1 MSPKHAAAARR
12 KISGTF
18 LATLLSACV
27 LSAAQ
32 PTPTVA
38 TGMIAGRVLNA
49 STGNFLNNARVSVQG
64 TAIEVFSNA
73 NGDYRLANVPAGPVT
88 LVASFIGLGQQSAA
102 VVVPAG
108 GRLEQDFSLN
118 VIESQSQLADGKPI
132 VLEPMSVTAKALSG
146 QAVALT
152 EQRNAKNIKNVIS
165 LDEFV
170 DMADGNVGEFIK
182 FVPGLDLQY
191 NPFYPASVTIRGM
204 PATGTLVQ
212 FDGVPTAPAA
222 LGNTRT
228 FDLNTAAT
236 ANIERIEVS
245 KVPTPDMPANAVG
258 GSINVISKSGFS
270 RPTAL
275 FSYNTYLTYNAMD
288 GEFSPSFSKAA
299 GPDPKSTQ
307 RPTQFAYD
315 LSYILPLKKTLAFTF
330 ALTRAPRSNESE
342 FFTPTWNLNT
352 FTLTSQGV
360 NEYVS
365 NVDLRTAKATLD
377 WRPSENS
384 TLQLSFNRT
393 DRSSLTRQNTTLFT
407 PGAGSTGDAF
417 SVRGAATGVG
427 TTAQNLAANGQYRS
441 LELASAVYKY
451 NGKSWKVDGH
461 VSYSN
466 GGFKLKDVDDG
477 FFASAATNQTNL
489 VIGATGLEG
498 VYDRKIPVLTAA
510 TRTGQ
515 PVDLFNGSNYTV
527 NTVTSAPGVV
537 KNEVTSLGANLARDF
552 DFTVPTRIKVGYYLE
567 QMTRSV
573 TSGTSTWTFTP
584 PGGAAAKV
592 ASNYDFIAQPF
603 SRRMSFTDTSGK
615 KIGAQYISLYN
626 LYELYKRNPSWFVLN
641 EAAAYTNLVNGSVAI
656 DETISAPYLRM
667 DNRFF
672 NNRLSVVSG
681 VRYERTTDDGQ
692 GPLNDIAA
700 TYQRDAS
707 GRFLRN
713 SSGALIKVTTNAL
726 AEAKLRYA
734 ERGARKR
741 TSYGDFYPSLNASY
755 SFSDNL
761 VMRAAYARTIGR
773 PELSEIVPTTVITDP
788 AATSGSKTITIVDG
802 SLGPWSAD
810 NFDLTFEA
818 YNLKDATATVS
829 FFYKDMK
836 NFFTTARSQVT
847 PEFLAELGLGN
858 DYIDYDVVR
867 SRNAGNAKISGL
879 EFSYRQTLSFI
890 PGWGKRLQAFVTVT
904 TNDLSGPNA
913 DDFTEYSHRNVNAG
927 LTYVHSRLVAK
938 INLTNNGWV
947 RRSPTAATAAGG
959 LPKQY
964 NMRGPVTKLDLSLEY
979 RIHRRVS
986 LYCSIRNLTA
996 EPVELSVIQFDPK
1009 VPAYAW
1015 PRNYQFVAAVYTLGI
1030 KGTF

>member
-1 MSPKHAAAARR
+1 MFCAS
-12 KISGTF
+12 F
-18 LATLLSACV
+18 LSLCV
-27 LSAAQ
+27 LSWAQ
-32 PTPTVA
+32 PAPA
-38 TGMIAGRVLNA
+38 TSTGTIEGRVLNA

-64 TAIEVFSNA
+64 TTIETFTNA
-73 NGDYRLANVPAGPVT
+73 TGDYRLVDVPAGATTVT
-88 LVASFIGLGQQSAA
+88 ATFLGLEQQSAA
-102 VVVPAG
+102 VRVAPGIKA
-108 GRLEQDFSLN
+108 EQDFSLN
-118 VIESQSQLADGKPI
+118 VVESQSQQANGKPI
-132 VLEPMSVTAKALSG
+132 VLEAMSVTARALSG

-152 EQRNAKNIKNVIS
+152 EQRNAANIKNVIS

-182 FVPGLDLQY
+182 FVPGLDIQY

-258 GSINVISKSGFS
+258 GSINVISKTGFS
-270 RPTAL
+270 RPTPL
-275 FSYNTYLTYNAMD
+275 FSYNTYLTYNALEGAFD
-288 GEFSPSFSKAA
+288 PGFGKAA
-299 GPDPKSTQ
+299 GPDPKSTL
-307 RPTQFAYD
+307 RPVQFAYD
-315 LSYILPLKKTLAFTF
+315 LSYILPLRRTLAFTF
-330 ALTRAPRSNESE
+330 ALTRAPRYNQSE
-342 FFTPTWNLNT
+342 FFTPTWNLT
-352 FTLTSQGV
+352 TQTLTSQGV
-360 NEYVS
+360 NHYVS

-377 WRPSENS
+377 WRPTENS
-384 TLQLSFNRT
+384 TLQLSFSQT
-393 DRSSLTRQNTTLFT
+393 DRASLTRQNTTLFT
-407 PGAGSTGDAF
+407 PGAGSTGDAV
-417 SVRGAATGVG
+417 SIRGAATGVG
-427 TTAQNLAANGQYRS
+427 TVAQNLAANGQYRS

-451 NGKSWKVDGH
+451 NGKYWKIDGH

-466 GGFKLKDVDDG
+466 GGFNLKDVEDG

-489 VIGATGLEG
+489 IIGATGLDG
-498 VYDRKIPVLTAA
+498 IYDRKIPTLTAT
-510 TRTGQ
+510 TRTAQ
-515 PVDLFNGSNYTV
+515 AVDLFNGINNSV

-537 KNEVTSLGANLARDF
+537 QNEVRSLGANLARDF

-584 PGGAAAKV
+584 PGGAAART
-592 ASNYDFIAQPF
+592 ASNYDLIDDLF

-615 KIGAQYISLYN
+615 TVGARYISLYN
-626 LYELYKRNPSWFVLN
+626 LHQLYLRNPAWFVLN
-641 EAAAYTNLVNGSVAI
+641 EPAAYTNRVNGSVAI
-656 DETISAPYLRM
+656 DETISAPYFRM
-667 DNRFF
+667 DNRFLK
-672 NNRLSVVSG
+672 NKLWLVSG
-681 VRYERTTDDGQ
+681 VRYERTSDAGQ

-700 TYQRDAS
+700 TYQRDAA
-707 GRFLRN
+707 GRFIRN
-713 SSGALIKVTTNAL
+713 ANGALVKVTTNAL
-726 AEAKLRYA
+726 AEARLRYT
-734 ERGARKR
+734 ERGARKK
-741 TSYGDFYPSLNASY
+741 TSYGDFYPSINASY
-755 SFSDNL
+755 SFSENL

-773 PELSEIVPTTVITDP
+773 PELSEIVPTTIITDP
-788 AATSGSKTITIVDG
+788 AATTGSKTITIVDG

-818 YNLKDATATVS
+818 YSLKDATASVS

-836 NFFTTARSQVT
+836 DFFTTVRSPVT
-847 PEFLAELGLGN
+847 SEFLADLGLGN

-867 SRNAGNAKISGL
+867 SKNAGNAKISGL

-890 PGWGKRLQAFVTVT
+890 PNWGKRLQAFVTVT

-913 DDFTEYSHRNVNAG
+913 DDFTEYSRRNVNAG

-938 INLTNNGWV
+938 INLTNNDWV
-947 RRSPTAATAAGG
+947 RRGPTAATAAGG
-959 LPKQY
+959 FPKQY

-979 RIHRRVS
+979 RFHRRLS

-996 EPVELSVIQFDPK
+996 EPVELSVIQSDPK
-1009 VPAYAW
+1009 VPAHTW
-1015 PRNYQFVAAVYTLGI
+1015 PRTYQYVPAVYTLGV
-1030 KGTF
+1030 KGSF